1 MLIEG
6 YTSVLIER
14 TVITNSEDALDSIY
28 ADIMIKN
35 VDVINCTYS
44 HLLCGRAMV
53 RRALTMNNS
62 SLSKSDQ
69 ELHIH
74 SRKSKFY
81 DEKSYLL
88 ITHNLVTGTT
98 IRGVFFNSTVT
109 LSGAELLLK
118 ENECHNISTLLITQQ
133 TNIIME
139 SGSIVRVTQNRI
151 YSNSFLV
158 GIGEGLWNSSSDS
171 QLSVTEN
178 FVGQSGLSFSFLL
191 MNVTLQGPVAL
202 ANNTVNTYGAL
213 NILSS
218 RVWFHG
224 RLEVMGN
231 RGQTG
236 AITAVE
242 SDIFIT
248 GTATFTD
255 NVADNGGALTLILS
269 VMFISTSAKVNLAR
283 NQAKELG
290 GAIYVSNPRNT
301 YMCGIGICSI
311 QVLPD
316 SSSEDCRLFSIT
328 FNQNK
333 AGVAGNAIYG
343 DKTSACLLKS

>member
-1 MLIEG
+1 MA
-6 YTSVLIER
+6 V
-14 TVITNSEDALDSIY
+14 
-28 ADIMIKN
+28 
-35 VDVINCTYS
+35 
-44 HLLCGRAMV
+44 
-53 RRALTMNNS
+53 
-62 SLSKSDQ
+62 
-69 ELHIH
+69 
-74 SRKSKFY
+74 
-81 DEKSYLL
+81 
-88 ITHNLVTGTT
+88 
-98 IRGVFFNSTVT
+98 
-109 LSGAELLLK
+109 
-118 ENECHNISTLLITQQ
+118 
-133 TNIIME
+133 
-139 SGSIVRVTQNRI
+139 
-151 YSNSFLV
+151 
-158 GIGEGLWNSSSDS
+158 
-171 QLSVTEN
+171 LSVTEN
-178 FVGQSGLSFSFLL
+178 FVGQSGLSFIFLL

-255 NVADNGGALTLILS
+255 NVADNGGALTLFLS

-301 YMCGIGICSI
+301 YM
-311 QVLPD
+311 
-316 SSSEDCRLFSIT
+316 
-328 FNQNK
+328 
-333 AGVAGNAIYG
+333 
-343 DKTSACLLKS
+343 